1 MEHLT
6 RENKITQAAVLIYG
20 VERNWQV
27 FTQTRMQPE
36 EVIRLIK
43 EDMALRHLAC
53 GKPVVQPNRA
63 LCTRVEWE

>member
-1 MEHLT
+1 MGLKET
-6 RENKITQAAVLIYG
+6 E
-20 VERNWQV
+20 V

-63 LCTRVEWE
+63 LCTRVE